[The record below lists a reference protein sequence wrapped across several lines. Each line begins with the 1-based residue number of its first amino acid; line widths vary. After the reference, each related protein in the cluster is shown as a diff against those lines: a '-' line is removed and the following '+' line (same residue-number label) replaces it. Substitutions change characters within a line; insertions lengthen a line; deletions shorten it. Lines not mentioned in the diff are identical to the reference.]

1 MNDSSLFLKNLKK
14 NLIKVGIKK
23 KDSVYL
29 GVNLGQAFKFYK
41 STIFQ
46 DRSLEKV
53 REKCSKLI
61 FHAIS
66 EQLGSDGTIICPT
79 FTFDFIKKR
88 VFDVHKTK
96 SHLGYFE
103 NFFLKQKNVIRS
115 EHPIFSIAVWGKN
128 KKILKPCGTFSFG
141 ANSPFSNFIDY
152 KVKFLNIGVKWVE
165 TCTYLHHLEHLNGI
179 NHRFYKPTKGK
190 IINKDKS
197 KIDIFY
203 NPIRFVRLKSD
214 KAEYRIEKHLKK
226 KFLIKEAKDKI
237 YCSSLKTKDV
247 HDLGLK
253 ILQKKPSYF
262 MSKDVN
268 IYIDSKDKLTIK
280 ESKHKFI

>member
-1 MNDSSLFLKNLKK
+1 MNDSSFFIKNLKK
-14 NLIKVGIKK
+14 NLIEIGIKK
-23 KDSVYL
+23 KDTVYL
-29 GVNLGQAFKFYK
+29 GVNLGQVFKFYRNV
-41 STIFQ
+41 IFQ
-46 DRSLEKV
+46 DRSLENV
-53 REKCSKLI
+53 REKGSKLI
-61 FHAIS
+61 FHTIL
-66 EQLGSDGTIICPT
+66 EHVGPEGTIICPT
-79 FTFDFIKKR
+79 FSFSFIKTKI
-88 VFDVHKTK
+88 FNIHKTK

-103 NFFLKQKNVIRS
+103 NFFLNQKNVIRS

-128 KKILKPCGTFSFG
+128 KEIIKPCGRFSFG

-152 KVKFLNIGVKWVE
+152 KVKFLNIGIKWVE

-190 IINKDKS
+190 IINKGKS
-197 KIDIFY
+197 KTNIFY
-203 NPIRFVRLKSD
+203 NPVRFIKLKSN
-214 KAEYRIEKHLKK
+214 KAEYKIEKHLKK
-226 KFLIKEAKDKI
+226 KILLKEAKDKI

-268 IYIDSKDKLTIK
+268 VFIDNKDKLIIK
-280 ESKHKFI
+280 ES